1 MLVLDDTLDI
11 VLLGCFLFG
20 LVFSALSLL
29 FGDLGIGGDGS
40 AGEAGAGGDGVPLV
54 NLSTILAFVAW
65 FGGVGY
71 LVRRGAEWSAPVSVV
86 VGVAGG
92 VAGAAA
98 VAWFLR
104 TVVAPND
111 RALDPADYRLPGT
124 VARVTSSIRAG
135 GTGEIVYE
143 QAGVRQVSAARAADG
158 QAISHGAEVVVVR
171 AQGGVAVVEPSAVF
185 FDGDPV
191 LIGAA
196 ATLGADADLQR
207 DRERNRNGRR

>member
-40 AGEAGAGGDGVPLV
+40 AGEVGVGGDGLPLV

-71 LVRRGAEWSAPVSVV
+71 LVRRGAEWSAPISVLL
-86 VGVAGG
+86 GVAGG
-92 VAGAAA
+92 VAGAMA

-104 TVVAPND
+104 RVVAPND

-135 GTGEIVYE
+135 GTGEVIYE
-143 QAGVRQVSAARAADG
+143 QAGVRQVSAARATDG
-158 QAISHGAEVVVVR
+158 RAIPHGAEVVVVR
-171 AQGGVAVVEPSAVF
+171 ALGGVALVEPADVF

-191 LIGAA
+191 LTGIAGTA
-196 ATLGADADLQR
+196 GDDAGPPG